1 MADVAVIRFPGSNCE
16 DETLAAVTRAGGQAV
31 LVDYRAPDLGSAEA
45 VILPGGF
52 SYGDYLRSGAIA
64 RFAPI
69 MEAIRQ
75 HAERGGVVI
84 GICNGFQILCEAHL
98 LPGALLPNAERR
110 FVARPVDVRIENVT
124 TACTAHFT
132 PGEIVRIPVAHGDGR
147 FVADEAT
154 LDALEAA
161 GQVVMRYVPVAG
173 SDLPHN
179 PNGSSRDIAGI
190 CNAAGNVVGYMPHPE
205 RLADEVIGGSAGHRF
220 FTSLIER
227 LGAGVAA

>member
-1 MADVAVIRFPGSNCE
+1 MAQVAVIRFPGSNCE
-16 DETLAAVTRAGGQAV
+16 DETLAAITRAGGHAV
-31 LVDYRAPDLGSAEA
+31 LLDYRATDLGGADA

-75 HAERGGVVI
+75 HAEQGGVVI

-110 FVARPVDVRIENVT
+110 FVARPVDVRIENVA
-124 TACTAHFT
+124 TACTMHFA
-132 PGEIVRIPVAHGDGR
+132 PNEIVRIPVAHGDGR
-147 FVADEAT
+147 FVADEHT
-154 LDALEAA
+154 LDTLEAA
-161 GQVVMRYVPVAG
+161 GQVVMRYVAVAG

-205 RLADEVIGGSAGHRF
+205 RLADDRIGGSAGHRF